1 MNDVLFHVKFDEGKD
16 MEGAGRIMVFEL
28 KEIDEKIYKIFEG
41 WEETMIYSCL
51 QNVMGKIYVTDINN
65 PKSACAFVGCF
76 AFYGGVPD
84 KELIENKP
92 TGFIIMVPQNKEWA
106 ALIEECFPS
115 AKKVVRYAIRKDTKF
130 NIAHL
135 EKLVK
140 MLPDEYTIQKI
151 DGNIYDKCLLN
162 SSITDFVSSFES
174 KEKYLELG
182 RGVVVLKDGKIV
194 SGASSYTRYKEGI
207 EIQVDT
213 ILSERQKH
221 LATVVCASLILD
233 CLKENLYPSWD
244 AQNMNSVRL
253 AEKLGY
259 KFSHEYIAY
268 EVNSDKRN

>member
-1 MNDVLFHVKFDEGKD
+1 
-16 MEGAGRIMVFEL
+16 MVFEL
-28 KEIDEKIYKIFEG
+28 KEIDVKIYKIFEG

-76 AFYGGVPD
+76 AFYAGVPD

-92 TGFIIMVPQNKEWA
+92 ADFIIMVPQNKEWA
-106 ALIEECFPS
+106 ALIEECFPG

-130 NIAHL
+130 DITHL
-135 EKLVK
+135 EKLAK
-140 MLPDEYTIQKI
+140 MLPDDYTIQRI
-151 DGNIYDKCLLN
+151 DGKIYDKCLLN
-162 SSITDFVSSFES
+162 PAIKDFVSSFES

-182 RGVVVLKDGKIV
+182 RGVVALKDGEIV

-213 ILSERQKH
+213 ILSERRKH

-268 EVNSDKRN
+268 DLY